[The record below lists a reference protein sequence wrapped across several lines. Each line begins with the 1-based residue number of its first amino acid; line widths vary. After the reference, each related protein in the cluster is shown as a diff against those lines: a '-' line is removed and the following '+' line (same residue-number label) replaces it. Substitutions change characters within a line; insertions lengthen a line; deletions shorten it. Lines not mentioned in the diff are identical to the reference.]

1 MVLAAGGLDEVV
13 IVVGHAGQA
22 VSRRA
27 GGWIRGR
34 RALLLRTVWRMTRAG
49 RPPVI

>member
-1 MVLAAGGLDEVV
+1 V

-22 VSRRA
+22 ISGRA
-27 GGWIRGR
+27 AALE
-34 RALLLRTVWRMTRAG
+34 RAHRVLRTVWRMTRAG